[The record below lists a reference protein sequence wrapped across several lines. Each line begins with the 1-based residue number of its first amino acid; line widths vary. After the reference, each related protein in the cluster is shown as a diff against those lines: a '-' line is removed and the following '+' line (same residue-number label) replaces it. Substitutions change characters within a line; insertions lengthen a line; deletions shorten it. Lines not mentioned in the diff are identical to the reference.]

1 MSTENISLMRASSDY
16 DGWDPSSIFSNGN
29 SGNISDDSM
38 NDKDDDEVVDK
49 GRKSD
54 SSAGH
59 VRKHSLHHIDRS
71 DNAAESRRTSKRG
84 DQIDADRNSSASAY
98 VMSSGDDHDHPE
110 NQEEVIEVT
119 EEDEEIKEE
128 EETEEKDEHETT
140 ISKLLPDEETQ
151 RDELDEQQILND
163 EAFNN
168 QDFITSEK
176 NLLDKSGEG
185 NQSEITQH
193 PNLESVNLA
202 QLHERSIDDIGR
214 DAQQERKKIMSHGKL
229 LKMNERRGS
238 QKRDLVAT
246 LDKQTIDCEEG
257 RVQMSNINGEK
268 REGVDGE
275 MQGARKLSHKMMEG
289 NKELLKSQVE
299 IETSNV
305 KNEEYSKPSQL
316 KIAQN
321 NGREKAR
328 EQRKDQEDKQ
338 QKVIIAAA
346 ATTTTAVV
354 VVAVAAVA
362 ARQLSVDK
370 EAKLMM
376 QREIE
381 KVQEAQEKY
390 KRDEE
395 SLRKGEEEKRERER
409 EAREEEE
416 EEERLRI
423 EEEAKRER
431 EREREECEEKEAK
444 IEREAREEEEESL
457 RIEEEA
463 KRERV
468 REREAREEEEKEES
482 LRIEEEAK
490 REREREER
498 EEKECTLLQVTGETF
513 REEDRRN
520 VEQIEEITVGEE
532 EVRGLII
539 EEEDSDCNETEL
551 REQPIVDLEFERN
564 RQEVLLAA
572 AATTTTAVVLVAV
585 ASISAKQ
592 LAAGMLGMGEEILSR
607 EEVEE
612 IMELAGEPLKSKMM
626 MTDIEEKMSYE
637 DRDTEILGE
646 GDNHYGE
653 RKEIEEQSEG
663 EGEGE
668 ITEEVEEADLEERD
682 VLEDSLQESVIE
694 AGSEHDKGRM
704 EIETA
709 DGLHSGHVAS
719 FSDSLNIG
727 VDSLNCT
734 AISSRKVAEMG
745 RKVEVGED
753 LDVDVDEEG
762 EQEEVEEEGDDENID
777 ELEISELDS
786 PGMKK
791 ITQIKNI
798 RPQSSSINE
807 KESAARTVQRVYR
820 GVQGR

>member
-49 GRKSD
+49 GRKSG

-84 DQIDADRNSSASAY
+84 DQIDADPKSSASAY

-176 NLLDKSGEG
+176 NLLDKSEEG

-321 NGREKAR
+321 NGREIAR

-381 KVQEAQEKY
+381 KVQEAQEKD

-498 EEKECTLLQVTGETF
+498 EEKECTLLQVTGETL
-513 REEDRRN
+513 REEERRN

-592 LAAGMLGMGEEILSR
+592 LAAGMLGMGEETLSR
-607 EEVEE
+607 KEVEE

-668 ITEEVEEADLEERD
+668 GEIMEEVEEADLEERD

-709 DGLHSGHVAS
+709 DGLQSGHVAS

-734 AISSRKVAEMG
+734 AISSR

-753 LDVDVDEEG
+753 MDVDEEG
-762 EQEEVEEEGDDENID
+762 EKEEVEEEGDDENID

-786 PGMKK
+786 PGVKK
-791 ITQIKNI
+791 ITQLKNV

>member
-49 GRKSD
+49 GRKSG

-176 NLLDKSGEG
+176 NLLDKSEEG

-338 QKVIIAAA
+338 QKVILAAA

-381 KVQEAQEKY
+381 KVQEAQEKD

-395 SLRKGEEEKRERER
+395 SLRKGEEEKRE
-409 EAREEEE
+409 
-416 EEERLRI
+416 
-423 EEEAKRER
+423 
-431 EREREECEEKEAK
+431 
-444 IEREAREEEEESL
+444 
-457 RIEEEA
+457 
-463 KRERV
+463 

-498 EEKECTLLQVTGETF
+498 EEKECILLQVTRETF
-513 REEDRRN
+513 REEERRN

-592 LAAGMLGMGEEILSR
+592 LAAGMLGMGEETLSR
-607 EEVEE
+607 KEVEE

-668 ITEEVEEADLEERD
+668 GEIMEEVEEADLEERD

-709 DGLHSGHVAS
+709 DGLQSGHVAS

-734 AISSRKVAEMG
+734 AISSR

-753 LDVDVDEEG
+753 MDVDEEG

-786 PGMKK
+786 PGEKK
-791 ITQIKNI
+791 ITQLKNV

>member
-84 DQIDADRNSSASAY
+84 DQIGADRESSASAY

-176 NLLDKSGEG
+176 NLLDKSEEG

-381 KVQEAQEKY
+381 KVQEAQEKD

-463 KRERV
+463 NIE

-490 REREREER
+490 REREREREER

-592 LAAGMLGMGEEILSR
+592 LAAGMLGMGEETLSR
-607 EEVEE
+607 KEVEE

-653 RKEIEEQSEG
+653 RREIEEQSEG

-668 ITEEVEEADLEERD
+668 GEIMEEVEEADLEERD

-709 DGLHSGHVAS
+709 DGLQSGHVAS

-753 LDVDVDEEG
+753 MDVDEEG

-786 PGMKK
+786 PGVKK
-791 ITQIKNI
+791 ITQHKNV

>member
-1 MSTENISLMRASSDY
+1 M
-16 DGWDPSSIFSNGN
+16 
-29 SGNISDDSM
+29 
-38 NDKDDDEVVDK
+38 
-49 GRKSD
+49 
-54 SSAGH
+54 
-59 VRKHSLHHIDRS
+59 
-71 DNAAESRRTSKRG
+71 
-84 DQIDADRNSSASAY
+84 
-98 VMSSGDDHDHPE
+98 
-110 NQEEVIEVT
+110 
-119 EEDEEIKEE
+119 
-128 EETEEKDEHETT
+128 
-140 ISKLLPDEETQ
+140 
-151 RDELDEQQILND
+151 
-163 EAFNN
+163 
-168 QDFITSEK
+168 
-176 NLLDKSGEG
+176 
-185 NQSEITQH
+185 
-193 PNLESVNLA
+193 
-202 QLHERSIDDIGR
+202 
-214 DAQQERKKIMSHGKL
+214 
-229 LKMNERRGS
+229 
-238 QKRDLVAT
+238 
-246 LDKQTIDCEEG
+246 
-257 RVQMSNINGEK
+257 
-268 REGVDGE
+268 
-275 MQGARKLSHKMMEG
+275 
-289 NKELLKSQVE
+289 
-299 IETSNV
+299 
-305 KNEEYSKPSQL
+305 
-316 KIAQN
+316 
-321 NGREKAR
+321 
-328 EQRKDQEDKQ
+328 
-338 QKVIIAAA
+338 
-346 ATTTTAVV
+346 
-354 VVAVAAVA
+354 
-362 ARQLSVDK
+362 
-370 EAKLMM
+370 
-376 QREIE
+376 
-381 KVQEAQEKY
+381 
-390 KRDEE
+390 
-395 SLRKGEEEKRERER
+395 
-409 EAREEEE
+409 
-416 EEERLRI
+416 
-423 EEEAKRER
+423 
-431 EREREECEEKEAK
+431 
-444 IEREAREEEEESL
+444 
-457 RIEEEA
+457 
-463 KRERV
+463 
-468 REREAREEEEKEES
+468 
-482 LRIEEEAK
+482 RIEEEAK

-653 RKEIEEQSEG
+653 RREIEEQSEG

-668 ITEEVEEADLEERD
+668 GEIMEEVEEADLEERD

-709 DGLHSGHVAS
+709 DGLQSGHVAS

-753 LDVDVDEEG
+753 MDVDEEG

-786 PGMKK
+786 PGVKK
-791 ITQIKNI
+791 ITQLKNV